1 MKKSFVL
8 FLTFL
13 LVFSLLPATFA
24 VTPEASNA
32 AQSLYE
38 LGLFNGTGTDANGN
52 PNFDLDRSP
61 TRNEAVTMLV
71 RLLGKEKEAQSQTW
85 ATPFTDVEPWAKP
98 YVGYAYA
105 HGLAAGTALDK
116 FSGSS
121 PVTASQYITFVLR
134 ALAYRDGTDFQWN
147 QAWELSDRIGFT
159 NGEYN
164 AASSFTRGDV
174 AIISYRALQV
184 SPKGSSYTLI
194 ELLQAP
200 SSSERTA
207 SLDDIIAVL
216 EAYST
221 GLDTHIHAIES
232 SLAGVS
238 SATTWGEI
246 ATVLQQEQAQL
257 KVVANH
263 FRTAASLCQDFSDLQ
278 TLKQYL
284 FDLAAS
290 YNTLCNYNIV
300 GTGESAWEFSDLE
313 DIQSDQ
319 LEILQAS
326 IEAEVDLWIKNH
338 S

>member
-1 MKKSFVL
+1 MKKTLTL
-8 FLTFL
+8 FLTLIL
-13 LVFSLLPATFA
+13 LFSLLPAAFA
-24 VTPEASNA
+24 ASPEAVNA

-52 PNFDLDRSP
+52 PNFDLDRAP
-61 TRNEAVTMLV
+61 TRSEAVTMLI

-85 ATPFTDVEPWAKP
+85 ATPFTDVEQWAKP

-105 HGLAAGTALDK
+105 HGLATGTALDK
-116 FSGSS
+116 FSGTSS
-121 PVTASQYITFVLR
+121 VTASQYLTFVLR
-134 ALAYRDGTDFQWN
+134 ALSYRDGTDFQWD
-147 QAWELSDRIGFT
+147 QAWVLSDRLGVT

-164 AASSFTRGDV
+164 ASSSFTRGDV
-174 AIISYRALQV
+174 AIISYRALQIN
-184 SPKGSSYTLI
+184 PKGSSNTLM

-207 SLDDIIAVL
+207 STDDILAVL
-216 EAYST
+216 DSYSA
-221 GLDTHIHAIES
+221 GLETHILALES
-232 SLAGVS
+232 SLDGVN

-246 ATVLQQEQAQL
+246 AIVLQQEQAQL
-257 KVVANH
+257 KVAVNH

-290 YNTLCNYNIV
+290 YNTLCSYNIV
-300 GTGESAWEFSDLE
+300 GTGASAWEFSNLE
-313 DIQSDQ
+313 DIQADQ
-319 LEILQAS
+319 LDILQAS
-326 IEAEVDLWIKNH
+326 IEAEVDRWIKNH